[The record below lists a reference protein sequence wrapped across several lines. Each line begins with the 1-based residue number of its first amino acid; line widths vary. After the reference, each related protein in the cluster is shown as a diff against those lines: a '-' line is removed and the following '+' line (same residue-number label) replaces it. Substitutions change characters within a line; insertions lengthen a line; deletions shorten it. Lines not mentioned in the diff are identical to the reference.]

1 MFAPWL
7 EVIRLWPGHGMQWN
21 GRFYIQ
27 FWQFSFIPF
36 PYHTKN
42 LPFHTKIFIHIPS
55 LRIFRLEAMQRIFC
69 TFAMLLATTRK
80 GAYNNTQMQRQ
91 VSGMHIARGFMR
103 RRSQDL
109 H

>member
-1 MFAPWL
+1 
-7 EVIRLWPGHGMQWN
+7 MQ
-21 GRFYIQ
+21 
-27 FWQFSFIPF
+27 
-36 PYHTKN
+36 H
-42 LPFHTKIFIHIPS
+42 
-55 LRIFRLEAMQRIFC
+55 IFC

-80 GAYNNTQMQRQ
+80 GAYNNTKMQRQ